1 MASTSIEARPL
12 DAIEELELVKGYVAV
27 AGKPSMRAAMYKPAV
42 AVEFA
47 LDSRPEESNDKVIA
61 RGGANVYVFH
71 DNDLSICPAS
81 AGHFFVFQNCC
92 YRQSR
97 RRLVLPFERLPQS
110 ELDLGAQRAQLLPRL
125 SSQCLAQVVLEAD
138 REATILVRVVS
149 HREFLLADA
158 TSAPILHC

>member
-1 MASTSIEARPL
+1 MALRSIRAGPL
-12 DAIEELELVKGYVAV
+12 DALEELELAKGCVTV
-27 AGKPSMRAAMYKPAV
+27 AGKPGMRAAMHKAAI

-92 YRQSR
+92 YRRSWRGDRARVASDARQSR
-97 RRLVLPFERLPQS
+97 KKLP
-110 ELDLGAQRAQLLPRL
+110 
-125 SSQCLAQVVLEAD
+125 
-138 REATILVRVVS
+138 
-149 HREFLLADA
+149 
-158 TSAPILHC
+158 

>member
-27 AGKPSMRAAMYKPAV
+27 AGKPGVRAAMHKPAM

-47 LDSRPEESNDKVIA
+47 LDSRPDEWNDNVIA

-92 YRQSR
+92 YRGSPVHDLARASIVGQRS
-97 RRLVLPFERLPQS
+97 LKQLPERPRAG
-110 ELDLGAQRAQLLPRL
+110 DNLGLGPPP
-125 SSQCLAQVVLEAD
+125 VLE
-138 REATILVRVVS
+138 LS
-149 HREFLLADA
+149 K
-158 TSAPILHC
+158 